1 MHEEEPPDDPAW
13 LAIPERQR
21 TAPIPLIRSG
31 KVRPA
36 LPYATPLR
44 RRPAFGAGGPARARE
59 ERGIMDA
66 GDQSPPANPLAPNP
80 KNPDNPDQ
88 TAGVTFL
95 GQFIDHDMTFDPTS
109 SLEQQVDPEI

>member
-13 LAIPERQR
+13 PAIPERQR

-36 LPYATPLR
+36 LPHATPLR

-66 GDQSPPANPLAPNP
+66 GDQSPPANPLPIP
-80 KNPDNPDQ
+80 R
-88 TAGVTFL
+88 TLT
-95 GQFIDHDMTFDPTS
+95 TPTRPRGSPSLAS
-109 SLEQQVDPEI
+109 SSTTT